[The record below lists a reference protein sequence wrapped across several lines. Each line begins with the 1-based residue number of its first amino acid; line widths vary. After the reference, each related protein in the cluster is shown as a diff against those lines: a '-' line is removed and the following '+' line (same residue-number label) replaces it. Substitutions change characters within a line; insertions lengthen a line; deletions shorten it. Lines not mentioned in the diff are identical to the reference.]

1 MYMTR
6 GHRELCVIV
15 LIPLL
20 LLVGLLTFLV
30 MRETRT
36 DTTGLKVTI
45 VVLLLIAMAPGIPLG
60 LYYFSE
66 GSKKRYQPDILKD
79 IFQITTVAELDGVQ
93 WTLLAFPDR
102 IAAPGVAVIA
112 FLVQN
117 AHSTP
122 RVMTVSLLRNPFKI
136 GGGMTVRQRLEG
148 GETGMIRFPLLV
160 APPTP
165 PARHELEFSVE
176 ARREGS
182 VGARVIP
189 RDGRHPRRLAY
200 SRRVDFEVLGA
211 HGGATLNEGAL
222 GWSSYQRVSV
232 TGQET
237 PDLEPVRLLEAL

>member
-6 GHRELCVIV
+6 AHRFLCVVI
-15 LIPLL
+15 LIPVLL
-20 LLVGLLTFLV
+20 LAGLLTFLV
-30 MRETRT
+30 IRDTRT
-36 DTTGLKVTI
+36 DTTGVQVTI
-45 VVLLLIAMAPGIPLG
+45 VVLLLIALAPGIPLG
-60 LYYFSE
+60 LYLFSE

-79 IFQITTVAELDGVQ
+79 IFQLTSVAELDGVQ

-102 IAAPGVAVIA
+102 IAAPGVAVVT

-122 RVMTVSLLRNPFKI
+122 RVLTVSLLKNPFKV
-136 GGGMTVRQRLEG
+136 GGGTTVRQRLEG

-160 APPTP
+160 ERSAR
-165 PARHELEFSVE
+165 PAVHDLQFAVE

-200 SRRVDFEVLGA
+200 SRRVTFEVLGA

-222 GWSSYQRVSV
+222 AWTSYQRVNV